1 MSDVLERTEQQ
12 NRAQHKRFDA
22 IWWGGAFVWLG
33 IALGGDYLDI
43 LPRIDGEWWP
53 WIFIGIGPWSLILN
67 GYRVASTGAPNPS
80 TWDWVWTVIFL
91 AVAARAL
98 VDISGALFGALAL
111 VLIGL
116 VILFRAIAGRD

>member
-1 MSDVLERTEQQ
+1 MSDVVERTEQQ
-12 NRAQHKRFDA
+12 NPTESKRFDA
-22 IWWGGAFVWLG
+22 IWWGGALIWLG

-53 WIFIGIGPWSLILN
+53 WIFIGIGPWALILN
-67 GYRVASTGAPNPS
+67 AYRTLSSSAPNPS

-91 AVAARAL
+91 AVAVGSL

-111 VLIGL
+111 VVIGL
-116 VILFRAIAGRD
+116 VIVFRTIAGRD